1 MPNEKSLENLK
12 RGRKFTADS
21 DDVVTKNAQS
31 KGGINGG
38 KARSAKAMFNR
49 LLEQCPEDVLSGKAL
64 NQIRQ
69 MGVDPN
75 GKTFLELG
83 AMTTLLQ
90 WTLGDMRAGKLAME
104 ISGNDAAAERGRLER
119 ERLKLEKEK
128 MRRGQDDDAGV
139 GRTEQIVKE
148 LIRVQESEGADHGE

>member
-1 MPNEKSLENLK
+1 MPNERNLIPFGDERRTESEAREISK
-12 RGRKFTADS
+12 
-21 DDVVTKNAQS
+21 
-31 KGGINGG
+31 KGGIASG

-75 GKTFLELG
+75 GKTFMELG

-128 MRRGQDDDAGV
+128 MRRESDADSAPETV
-139 GRTEQIVKE
+139 RIVRAE
-148 LIRVQESEGADHGE
+148 DGGIEVEAEHGT

>member
-1 MPNEKSLENLK
+1 MPNDRNLENGK
-12 RGRKFTADS
+12 STQFRSGEEAAR
-21 DDVVTKNAQS
+21 NGQ
-31 KGGINGG
+31 KGGISSG
-38 KARSAKAMFNR
+38 KARSAKAMFGR
-49 LLEQCPEDVLSGKAL
+49 LLEKCPEDVLSGKAL
-64 NQIRQ
+64 DQIRQ
-69 MGVDPN
+69 MGVDPS

-119 ERLKLEKEK
+119 EKLKLEKEK

-148 LIRVQESEGADHGE
+148 LIRVQASEEADHGE